1 VARRPRGPQRFR
13 LTCRAPSSVYCV
25 VLLCGSCEAEHLAKR
40 TSLENLKK
48 RITCTVINLKEKSS
62 EATAKVKVLQL

>member
-40 TSLENLKK
+40 TSWKNLKK
-48 RITCTVINLKEKSS
+48 RLPD
-62 EATAKVKVLQL
+62 QLPQRENPRRPPRK